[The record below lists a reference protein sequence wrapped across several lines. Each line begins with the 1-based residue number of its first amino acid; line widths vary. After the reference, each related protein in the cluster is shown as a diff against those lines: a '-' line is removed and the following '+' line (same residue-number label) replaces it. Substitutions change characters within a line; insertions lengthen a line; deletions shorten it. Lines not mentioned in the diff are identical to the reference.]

1 MATDRQL
8 IRLALYDA
16 IDWQAGLADAYA
28 HIPNAPEREEALS
41 QVRLYRGLLRRR
53 YGEEKRGNTAD
64 VGMKSVVGKRDF
76 NFLSISPP

>member
-8 IRLALYDA
+8 IRQALYDA

-41 QVRLYRGLLRRR
+41 QVSLYRGLLRRR
-53 YGEEKRGNTAD
+53 YGEEKRKGEQMIDAA
-64 VGMKSVVGKRDF
+64 KSV
-76 NFLSISPP
+76 SIDDLRQSREK